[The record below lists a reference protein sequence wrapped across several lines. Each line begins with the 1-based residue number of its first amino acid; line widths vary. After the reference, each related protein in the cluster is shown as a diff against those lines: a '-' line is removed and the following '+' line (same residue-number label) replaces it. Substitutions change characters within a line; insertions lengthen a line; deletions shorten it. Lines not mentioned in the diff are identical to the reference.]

1 MLNSITMHHVEAD
14 NTIDVILLLKERRI
28 ELISPTHLNTSDIVD
43 QLLILRDIFIVSPF
57 QFILIIFNSIVAAFI
72 IVIIRSLSVFAG
84 CILLTSMEVTSSMM
98 ISLGC

>member
-14 NTIDVILLLKERRI
+14 NTIDVILLLNERRI

-57 QFILIIFNSIVAAFI
+57 QFILIIFNSSI
-72 IVIIRSLSVFAG
+72 IVIIRSLSVFVG

-98 ISLGC
+98 ISLGS

>member
-28 ELISPTHLNTSDIVD
+28 ELISPTHLIAIVD

-57 QFILIIFNSIVAAFI
+57 QFILIIFNSSI
-72 IVIIRSLSVFAG
+72 IVIIRSLSVFVG
-84 CILLTSMEVTSSMM
+84 CILPTSMEVTSFMM
-98 ISLGC
+98 ISLGS